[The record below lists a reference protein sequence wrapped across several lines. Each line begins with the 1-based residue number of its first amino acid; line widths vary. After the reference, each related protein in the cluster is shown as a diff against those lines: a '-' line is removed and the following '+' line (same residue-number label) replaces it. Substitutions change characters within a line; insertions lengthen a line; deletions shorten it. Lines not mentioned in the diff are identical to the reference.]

1 MTEALQTDEIKNII
15 AVGTNSIFYA
25 SKLVIYW
32 LLLLIKRESKEWT
45 QKVIIFLLL
54 RALIKIMALQLIY
67 ILMLIM
73 NLIIFLQNQLQS
85 YLNTG

>member
-73 NLIIFLQNQLQS
+73 NLIIFLQNQFQS

>member
-1 MTEALQTDEIKNII
+1 MTEALQTNEIKNVI

-25 SKLVIYW
+25 SKLVIC

-45 QKVIIFLLL
+45 QKVIPFLLL

>member
-15 AVGTNSIFYA
+15 AVGTNSILYA

-45 QKVIIFLLL
+45 QKVIPFLLL

>member
-25 SKLVIYW
+25 SKLVINW

-45 QKVIIFLLL
+45 QKVILFLLL
-54 RALIKIMALQLIY
+54 RALIRIMALQLIY

-73 NLIIFLQNQLQS
+73 QLIIFLQNQLQS